1 VKNLA
6 LAGVCLAACFFQQI
20 ALAQSGVV
28 TAGNQPVPGAT
39 VKATQGD
46 KVLTTLTDDTGAY
59 QIDGMTPG
67 AWTVTV
73 EMFGFTTAR
82 KEVTIA
88 ATPSKID
95 FTMALRERSQFGRGP
110 GGGRGGQAAQ
120 GDEAEAPTID
130 MSAIPEA
137 AGAGAEGAN
146 QSLQAQ
152 GSLSQGLQT
161 NAGDFQ
167 NGDFGPGGGFGRG
180 GFGGPGGL
188 GGPGGPQ
195 MAGGGP
201 GGGPGG
207 PGGGGPGGGGFGG
220 GGGGGRGGGG
230 GPGGP
235 GGRGGGRGGRG
246 PRDRSGNAAFIGNR
260 TAGNT
265 NRITGS
271 LFYTFGN
278 SVLNARPFSVD
289 GLEAPKA
296 AYSQNKFG
304 VTAGGPLF
312 IPKLFNFEKVTWF
325 FNYTGNLLRNGVD
338 QPSSM
343 PTAAERTGNL
353 STITQTIFDPTTGAP
368 FPGNIIP
375 TTRISPI
382 AQGLLNFIPLPNQ
395 ATGTIN
401 QDYRLIYAN
410 PTNTQALN
418 TRLNAT
424 VTPKDNLAFVVNW
437 QGNNSKTDQYFGCCD
452 TSSGN
457 GFNGTATWRHRL
469 GTRSFESVI
478 LSFNRQTT
486 IVTPYFETLGQD
498 VAAELGIEGTSQN
511 PTNYGPPTLGFTNYS
526 SLSDTVAKRQAVE
539 NFGIADTLTERKGK
553 HNFSFGGGF
562 THYLNNLSTDSN
574 GRGSFSFS
582 GLETAQYVNGTAV
595 AGTGYDFADFLLG
608 TPESNSIQT
617 GNTSTY
623 YRSDGIN
630 GYAVDDFRVSA
641 GFSLNLGVRYEYFS
655 PWAEK
660 YGHAV
665 NLNIAPDFSGVAQVL
680 PGETGVYGGSYPS
693 ALIKPDRNNFAP
705 RTAFA
710 WKPNPKGKL
719 QVRGGYG
726 WYYTPNQYNKFE
738 TNLAAQPPWAIT
750 NSVTTSSAAPL
761 SLQCGLT
768 VGLSTA
774 PSDCPSPI
782 LQATNKLTNTYGVAL
797 NYRDTYVQTWNV
809 DVQRDLNRVLVFEA
823 SYQGMKTTRLDVPEA
838 PNQAPLGPS
847 QTSVERLPLYSQTA
861 VSFIYDTPVGNAFYN
876 AGQLRLTRR
885 FAKGISGNLLYTYSK
900 AMDDAVLAQN
910 FYDQSA
916 ERALSTF
923 NHTHV
928 LALQWVLASPVD
940 ATKGFLSHPVFLA
953 KALKDWTL
961 SGSLTAQTGAPQT
974 ATVNGNLDGTD
985 SPAALRANAT
995 GESVDAGK
1003 GWFNTAAFSVPAAAT
1018 YGDAGR
1024 DTIIGPGSVVL
1035 NLSLARSV
1043 NLKSERRRLEFRI
1056 DTTNF
1061 VNHVNP
1067 SGLIS
1072 VVNSSQYGE
1081 ITNAGA
1087 MRAVTATLRLRF

>member
-6 LAGVCLAACFFQQI
+6 LVGVCFAACFFQEL
-20 ALAQSGVV
+20 APAQSGIVK
-28 TAGNQPVPGAT
+28 AENQPIPGAT

-46 KVLTTLTDDTGAY
+46 KVLTTLTNDNGAY
-59 QIDGMTPG
+59 EIDGMTPG
-67 AWTVTV
+67 AWIVTV
-73 EMFGFTTAR
+73 EMFGFITAR
-82 KEVTIA
+82 KEVTIG

-95 FTMALRERSQFGRGP
+95 FTLALRDRSQFARGP
-110 GGGRGGQAAQ
+110 GGGRGGQQAE
-120 GDEAEAPTID
+120 GEAEAPTLD
-130 MSAIPEA
+130 MSATPDA
-137 AGAGAEGAN
+137 ATGAAAVGAD
-146 QSLQAQ
+146 QSLMAQ

-161 NAGDFQ
+161 NAGDFGG
-167 NGDFGPGGGFGRG
+167 GDGPGGFGRGGG

-201 GGGPGG
+201 GGGGPGG
-207 PGGGGPGGGGFGG
+207 FGGGPGGGGFGG
-220 GGGGGRGGGG
+220 GGGRGGGG
-230 GPGGP
+230 GPGG
-235 GGRGGGRGGRG
+235 RAGGRGGRG
-246 PRDRSGNAAFIGNR
+246 PRDRNGNAAFIGNR
-260 TAGNT
+260 TAGNS

-304 VTAGGPLF
+304 VSAGGPLF
-312 IPKLFNFEKVTWF
+312 IPKLFNFDKITWF

-338 QPSSM
+338 QPSSV

-353 STITQTIFDPTTGAP
+353 SSVTQLIYDPSTGSP

-375 TTRISPI
+375 TSRISPI
-382 AQGLLNFIPLPNQ
+382 AQGLLSFIPLPNQ
-395 ATGTIN
+395 NTGTIN
-401 QDYRLIYAN
+401 QDYRLVVAN

-437 QGNNSKTDQYFGCCD
+437 QVNNSKTDQFFGCCD
-452 TSSGN
+452 TASGN

-498 VAAELGIEGTSQN
+498 IAAELGIEGASQN
-511 PTNYGPPTLGFTNYS
+511 PSNYGPSSLSFTNYS

-553 HNFSFGGGF
+553 HNFSFGSGI
-562 THYLNNLSTDSN
+562 THYLNNLITDPN
-574 GRGSFSFS
+574 GRGAFTFS
-582 GLETAQYVNGTAV
+582 GLETAQYVNGSSV
-595 AGTGYDFADFLLG
+595 NGTGYDFADFLLG
-608 TPESNSIQT
+608 TPETSSIQT

-623 YRSDGIN
+623 YRSNGMY
-630 GYAVDDFRVSA
+630 GYAVDDYRVTA
-641 GFSLNLGVRYEYFS
+641 GFSLNLGVRYEYFQ
-655 PWAEK
+655 PWEEN
-660 YGHAV
+660 YGHAS
-665 NLNIAPDFSGVAQVL
+665 NLAIGPDFSAVAPVL
-680 PGETGVYGGSYPS
+680 PGQTGVFGGVYPA
-693 ALIKPDRNNFAP
+693 ALIKPDKNNFAP

-738 TNLAAQPPWAIT
+738 QNLAEQPPFAET
-750 NSVTTSSAAPL
+750 NTVTTSTAAPL
-761 SLQCGLT
+761 TLATGLQQQSGKS
-768 VGLSTA
+768 V
-774 PSDCPSPI
+774 
-782 LQATNKLTNTYGVAL
+782 TNTYAVAL
-797 NYRDTYVQTWNV
+797 NYRDTYIQTWNV
-809 DVQRDLNRVLVFEA
+809 DVQRDLNRVLVLEA
-823 SYQGMKTTRLDVPEA
+823 SYQGTKGTRLDVQEA
-838 PNQAPLGPS
+838 PNQAPLGPA
-847 QTSVERLPLYSQTA
+847 QTSEQRFPIANVG
-861 VSFIYDTPVGNAFYN
+861 SFIYDTPVGNSLYN
-876 AGQLRLTRR
+876 AGQLRVTRR
-885 FAKGISGNLLYTYSK
+885 FAKGVSTNLLYTYSK
-900 AMDDAVLAQN
+900 AMDDAALAQN

-974 ATVNGNLDGTD
+974 ATVNGNLDGTG
-985 SPAALRANAT
+985 SPAALRADAT
-995 GESVDAGK
+995 GESIDAGK
-1003 GWFNTAAFSVPAAAT
+1003 GWFNTAAFVTPAAET
-1018 YGDAGR
+1018 FGTAGR

-1035 NLSLARSV
+1035 NLSLARSI

-1061 VNHVNP
+1061 MNHVNP
-1067 SGLIS
+1067 SGLIT

-1081 ITNAGA
+1081 ITSAGA

>member
-1 VKNLA
+1 M
-6 LAGVCLAACFFQQI
+6 
-20 ALAQSGVV
+20 
-28 TAGNQPVPGAT
+28 
-39 VKATQGD
+39 GD
-46 KVLTTLTDDTGAY
+46 KVLTTLTDDTGAFR
-59 QIDGMTPG
+59 IDGMTPG
-67 AWTVTV
+67 VWTVTV

-82 KEVTIA
+82 KEVTIG

-95 FTMALRERSQFGRGP
+95 FTLALRERQQFGRGP
-110 GGGRGGQAAQ
+110 GGGRGGQGAQ
-120 GDEAEAPTID
+120 AEGDIEAPTLD
-130 MSAIPEA
+130 MSAAPEA
-137 AGAGAEGAN
+137 PPGAAGDSAN
-146 QSLQAQ
+146 QSLMAQ

-161 NAGDFQ
+161 NAGDMQ
-167 NGDFGPGGGFGRG
+167 NGDGPGFGRGG

-201 GGGPGG
+201 GGGFGG
-207 PGGGGPGGGGFGG
+207 PGGGGGGFGG

-246 PRDRSGNAAFIGNR
+246 PRDRNGNAAFIGNR
-260 TAGNT
+260 TNGNT

-278 SVLNARPFSVD
+278 SALNARPFSVD
-289 GLEAPKA
+289 GLLAPKA

-312 IPKLFNFEKVTWF
+312 IPKLFNFDKITWF

-338 QPSSM
+338 QPSSL

-353 STITQTIFDPTTGAP
+353 SGVTSAVIYDPTTGAP

-375 TTRISPI
+375 TSRISPI
-382 AQGLLNFIPLPNQ
+382 AAGLLNFIPLPNQ
-395 ATGTIN
+395 NTATIS
-401 QDYRLIYAN
+401 QDYRLVAAN

-437 QGNNSKTDQYFGCCD
+437 QGNNSKTYQYFGCCD
-452 TSSGN
+452 TGSGN

-469 GTRSFESVI
+469 TGRSFESVI

-486 IVTPYFETLGQD
+486 IVTPYFEKLGQD
-498 VAAELGIEGTSQN
+498 VAAELGIEGASQN
-511 PTNYGPPTLGFTNYS
+511 PVDYGPSTLGFTNYS
-526 SLSDTVAKRQAVE
+526 SLSDNVPKRQAVE
-539 NFGIADTLTERKGK
+539 NFGIADTLTEHKGK
-553 HNFSFGGGF
+553 HNFSFGAGF
-562 THYLNNLSTDSN
+562 THYLNNLITDAN
-574 GRGSFSFS
+574 PRGSFSFS
-582 GLETAQYVNGTAV
+582 GLETAQYVNGTAQ

-608 TPESNSIQT
+608 TPETSAIQT

-623 YRSDGIN
+623 YRSDGLY
-630 GYAVDDFRVSA
+630 GYAVDDWRVAS

-660 YGHAV
+660 YGHAA
-665 NLNIAPDFSGVAQVL
+665 NLDVAPGFSGVAVVT
-680 PGETGVYGGSYPS
+680 PGGTGPYGGVYPA
-693 ALIKPDRNNFAP
+693 ALIKPDKNNFAP

-750 NSVTTSSAAPL
+750 NSVTTSTALPL
-761 SLQCGLT
+761 TLQCGL
-768 VGLSTA
+768 VAGLASGSTG
-774 PSDCPSPI
+774 CPQLTAQQSTKI
-782 LQATNKLTNTYGVAL
+782 TNTYGVAL
-797 NYRDTYVQTWNV
+797 NYHDTYVQTWNV
-809 DVQRDLNRVLVFEA
+809 DVQRDLNRVLVLEA
-823 SYQGMKTTRLDVPEA
+823 SYQGTKTTRLDVPEA
-838 PNQAPLGPS
+838 PNSAPLGPS
-847 QTSVERLPLYSQTA
+847 QTSTQRLPLYSQTA

-876 AGQLRLTRR
+876 AGQLRVTRR
-885 FAKGISGNLLYTYSK
+885 FAKGVSTNLLYTYSK

-910 FYDQSA
+910 FYNQAA

-974 ATVNGNLDGTD
+974 ATVNGNLDGTG
-985 SPAALRANAT
+985 SPAALRADAT
-995 GESVDAGK
+995 GESIDAGK
-1003 GWFNTAAFSVPAAAT
+1003 GWFNTAAFTTPPAET
-1018 YGDAGR
+1018 FGTAGR

-1061 VNHVNP
+1061 MNHVNP
-1067 SGLIS
+1067 SGLIT
-1072 VVNSSQYGE
+1072 VVNSAQYGQ
-1081 ITNAGA
+1081 ITSAGA

>member
-6 LAGVCLAACFFQQI
+6 LAGVCFAACFFQQ
-20 ALAQSGVV
+20 LVPAQSGIVK
-28 TAGNQPVPGAT
+28 AENQPIPGAT
-39 VKATQGD
+39 VKATLGD
-46 KVLTTLTDDTGAY
+46 KVLTTLTDDNGAF

-82 KEVTIA
+82 KEVTVG

-95 FTMALRERSQFGRGP
+95 FTLALRDRSQFGRGP
-110 GGGRGGQAAQ
+110 GGGRGGQQAE
-120 GDEAEAPTID
+120 GEAEAPTID
-130 MSAIPEA
+130 MSATPDA
-137 AGAGAEGAN
+137 ATGAAAVGAD
-146 QSLQAQ
+146 QSLMAQ

-161 NAGDFQ
+161 NAGDFGG
-167 NGDFGPGGGFGRG
+167 GDGPGGFGRGGG

-201 GGGPGG
+201 GGPGG
-207 PGGGGPGGGGFGG
+207 FGGGPGGGGF
-220 GGGGGRGGGG
+220 GGGRGGGG

-235 GGRGGGRGGRG
+235 GGRGGRQGRG
-246 PRDRSGNAAFIGNR
+246 PRDRNGNAAFIGNR
-260 TAGNT
+260 TAGNS

-278 SVLNARPFSVD
+278 SVLNAKPFSVD

-304 VTAGGPLF
+304 VSAGGPLF
-312 IPKLFNFEKVTWF
+312 IPKLFNFEKITWF

-338 QPSSM
+338 QPSSV

-353 STITQTIFDPTTGAP
+353 SSVTQLIFDPSTGSP

-375 TTRISPI
+375 TSRISPI
-382 AQGLLNFIPLPNQ
+382 AQGLLSFIPLPNQ

-401 QDYRLIYAN
+401 QDYRLVVAN

-437 QGNNSKTDQYFGCCD
+437 QGNNSKTDQFFGCCD

-498 VAAELGIEGTSQN
+498 IASQLGIEGASQN
-511 PTNYGPPTLGFTNYS
+511 PSNYGPSSLSFTNFS

-553 HNFSFGGGF
+553 HNFSFGGGI
-562 THYLNNLSTDSN
+562 THYLNNLITDPN
-574 GRGSFSFS
+574 GRGAFTFS
-582 GLETAQYVNGTAV
+582 GLETAQYVNGSSV
-595 AGTGYDFADFLLG
+595 NGTGYDFADFLLG
-608 TPESNSIQT
+608 TPETSSIQT

-623 YRSDGIN
+623 YRSNGMY
-630 GYAVDDFRVSA
+630 GYAVDDYRVTA
-641 GFSLNLGVRYEYFS
+641 GFSLNLGVRYEYFQ
-655 PWAEK
+655 PWQEK
-660 YGHAV
+660 YGHAS
-665 NLNIAPDFSGVAQVL
+665 NLAIGPDFSAVAPVL
-680 PGETGVYGGSYPS
+680 PGQIGAFGGAYPA
-693 ALIKPDRNNFAP
+693 ALIKPDKNNFAP

-738 TNLAAQPPWAIT
+738 QNLAEQPPFAIT
-750 NSVTTSSAAPL
+750 NTVTTSTAAPL
-761 SLQCGLT
+761 TLATGLQEQSGKS
-768 VGLSTA
+768 V
-774 PSDCPSPI
+774 
-782 LQATNKLTNTYGVAL
+782 TNTYAVAL
-797 NYRDTYVQTWNV
+797 NYRDTYIQTWNV
-809 DVQRDLNRVLVFEA
+809 DVQRDLNRVLVLEA
-823 SYQGMKTTRLDVPEA
+823 SYQGTKGTRLDVQEA
-838 PNQAPLGPS
+838 PNQAPLGPA
-847 QTSVERLPLYSQTA
+847 QTSEQRFPIVN
-861 VSFIYDTPVGNAFYN
+861 VGSFIYDTPVGNSTYN
-876 AGQLRLTRR
+876 AAQLRVTRR
-885 FAKGISGNLLYTYSK
+885 FAKGVSTNLLYTYSK
-900 AMDDAVLAQN
+900 AMDDAALAQN

-940 ATKGFLSHPVFLA
+940 ATKGFLSRPAFLA

-974 ATVNGNLDGTD
+974 ATVNGNLDGTG
-985 SPAALRANAT
+985 SPAALRADAT
-995 GESVDAGK
+995 GEPIDAGK
-1003 GWFNTAAFSVPAAAT
+1003 GWFNTAAFVTPAAET
-1018 YGDAGR
+1018 FGTAGR

-1061 VNHVNP
+1061 MNHVNP
-1067 SGLIS
+1067 SGLIT

-1081 ITNAGA
+1081 ITSAGA

>member
-1 VKNLA
+1 MKNLA
-6 LAGVCLAACFFQQI
+6 LAGVCFAACWFQGL

-28 TAGNQPVPGAT
+28 KAENQLIPGAT

-46 KVLTTLTDDTGAY
+46 KVLSTLTDEKGAY

-67 AWTVTV
+67 NWVVTV

-82 KEVTIA
+82 KEVTIG

-95 FTMALRERSQFGRGP
+95 FTLALRDRSQLGRGP
-110 GGGRGGQAAQ
+110 GGGRGGQAGQ
-120 GDEAEAPTID
+120 EAEADAPTLD
-130 MSAIPEA
+130 MSATPEA
-137 AGAGAEGAN
+137 AQGAPAEGAN
-146 QSLQAQ
+146 QSLMAQ

-161 NAGDFQ
+161 NAGDLQ
-167 NGDFGPGGGFGRG
+167 GGDGPGGFGRG
-180 GFGGPGGL
+180 GGFGGDR

-195 MAGGGP
+195 MAGGPGGP
-201 GGGPGG
+201 GGFGG
-207 PGGGGPGGGGFGG
+207 PGGGGGFG

-235 GGRGGGRGGRG
+235 GGRGGGGRQGRG

-260 TAGNT
+260 TNGNT

-278 SVLNARPFSVD
+278 SALNARPFSVD
-289 GLEAPKA
+289 GLLAPKA
-296 AYSQNKFG
+296 AYSLNRFG
-304 VTAGGPLF
+304 ISAGGPLF
-312 IPKLFNFEKVTWF
+312 IPKLFNFDKITWF

-338 QPSSM
+338 QPSSL
-343 PTAAERTGNL
+343 PTAAQRAGDF
-353 STITQTIFDPTTGAP
+353 SSVTQPIFDPTTGLQ

-375 TTRISPI
+375 VSRINPI
-382 AQGLLNFIPLPNQ
+382 SQGLLNFIPLPNQ

-418 TRLNAT
+418 TRINAT

-437 QGNNSKTDQYFGCCD
+437 QGNNSQTDQYFGCCD
-452 TSSGN
+452 SSSGN

-486 IVTPYFETLGQD
+486 IVTPYFEKIEQD
-498 VAAELGIEGTSQN
+498 VAAELGILGPSQN
-511 PTNYGPPTLGFTNYS
+511 PMNYGPPTLGFTNYS
-526 SLSDTVAKRQAVE
+526 SLSDTVPKRQAVE
-539 NFGIADTLTERKGK
+539 NFGISDTLTEHKGK
-553 HNFSFGGGF
+553 HNFSFGGGYI
-562 THYLNNLSTDSN
+562 HYLSNLITDPN

-582 GLETAQYVNGTAV
+582 GLETAQYVNGSAV
-595 AGTGYDFADFLLG
+595 PGTGYDLADFLLG

-623 YRSDGIN
+623 YRSN
-630 GYAVDDFRVSA
+630 GWNAYAVDDFRVAA
-641 GFSLNLGVRYEYFS
+641 GFSLNLGLRYEYFS

-660 YGHAV
+660 YGHAA
-665 NLNIAPDFSGVAQVL
+665 NLDIAQGFSAVTPVL
-680 PGETGVYGGSYPS
+680 PGQNGYPS
-693 ALIKPDRNNFAP
+693 GLIRPDRNNFAP
-705 RTAFA
+705 RVAFA

-738 TNLAAQPPWAIT
+738 QQLAEQPPFAET
-750 NSVTTSSAAPL
+750 NTVTTSSADPL
-761 SLQCGLT
+761 TLQSGLIQQSGKS
-768 VGLSTA
+768 V
-774 PSDCPSPI
+774 
-782 LQATNKLTNTYGVAL
+782 TNTYAVAL
-797 NYRDTYVQTWNV
+797 NYRDTYIQSWNV
-809 DVQRDLNRVLVFEA
+809 DVQRDLNRILILEF
-823 SYQGMKTTRLDVPEA
+823 SYQGSKGTHLDIPEA
-838 PNQAPLGPS
+838 PNQAGLGPP
-847 QTSVERLPLYSQTA
+847 QTSEQRFPIPNVG
-861 VSFIYDTPVGNAFYN
+861 SFIFDTPSGNSLYN
-876 AGQLRLTRR
+876 AGQVRVTRR
-885 FAKGISGNLLYTYSK
+885 FTKGVSTNLLYTYSK

-910 FYDQSA
+910 FYNQAA
-916 ERALSTF
+916 ERALSSF

-961 SGSLTAQTGAPQT
+961 SGSLTAQTGAPLT
-974 ATVNGNLDGTD
+974 ATVNGNLDGTG
-985 SPAALRANAT
+985 SPAALRADAT
-995 GESVDAGK
+995 GESIDAGK
-1003 GWFNTAAFSVPAAAT
+1003 GWFNTAAFVTPPPET
-1018 YGDAGR
+1018 FGTAGR
-1024 DTIIGPGSVVL
+1024 NTIIGPGSVVM
-1035 NLSLARSV
+1035 NLSLARSI

-1056 DTTNF
+1056 DTSNF
-1061 VNHVNP
+1061 MNHVNP
-1067 SGLIS
+1067 SGLIT

-1081 ITNAGA
+1081 ITGAGA